1 MALGLPRL
9 RRIGLATY
17 PRSITA
23 WSSSLALSRTLR
35 LVADTENGGDGVEQA
50 AQGNADRQ
58 RAGEETEAGSLDDA
72 PTRTAALPVS
82 ASGREGVTRLRSGS
96 P

>member
-1 MALGLPRL
+1 MRNGVRSSTAVPYRAGHLPEIDHRL
-9 RRIGLATY
+9 VLVIG
-17 PRSITA
+17 
-23 WSSSLALSRTLR
+23 
-35 LVADTENGGDGVEQA
+35 LVADPENGGDGVEQA